1 MADRMARLNSV
12 ILKKNTQ
19 IKELSRRCTE
29 QAKEITE
36 LKDQLKDQLK
46 KAKTTVRPT
55 RKSKTKKS
63 RATETTDVDTK

>member
-12 ILKKNTQ
+12 ILKKNAQ

-29 QAKEITE
+29 QTKEITE
-36 LKDQLKDQLK
+36 LKDQLK
-46 KAKTTVRPT
+46 KAKTTIRPT

-63 RATETTDVDTK
+63 RTTETTNVDTK